1 MFRTELI
8 SLFLM
13 EFFHIII
20 GLLLLY
26 RYGVGGIG
34 GGRMKIA
41 LFLVGIKWNDDV
53 KVI

>member
-20 GLLLLY
+20 LFLY

-41 LFLVGIKWNDDV
+41 LFLVGIKWNDV